1 MKKKTQTILALGLIV
16 VGALGLVGLRSLGTA
31 GATLP
36 AVSQAVAAPALTPV
50 AATTAAA
57 TTPVDPALKDTV
69 RDMLQKRMGLSAAE
83 ADRLAGSMAE
93 HMQAVH
99 GDQAG
104 AMAGA
109 CGAQA
114 DGQSTTGAP
123 GQPGAW
129 NGSGMMSGAG
139 TGSGMMGLGI

>member
-1 MKKKTQTILALGLIV
+1 MKKTQTILALGLIA
-16 VGALGLVGLRSLGTA
+16 VGALGFVGLRSLGTA

-36 AVSQAVAAPALTPV
+36 AVSQAVAALAPAPV
-50 AATTAAA
+50 AATTARA
-57 TTPVDPALKDTV
+57 TPVDPALKDEV
-69 RDMLQKRMGLSAAE
+69 RDMLQQRMGLSAAE

-114 DGQSTTGAP
+114 DGQSTAAAP
-123 GQPGAW
+123 GQPGASSW
-129 NGSGMMSGAG
+129 GGMMGGAG
-139 TGSGMMGLGI
+139 TGSGMMGGGI